1 MNLVVNS
8 MPLPAWPAGMTE
20 GCTDGDAAWPVLL
33 YGEADLQPVAYHG
46 PAPVPWLVNELRA
59 AGTPQE
65 RERVVRAQLQAMGF
79 EWLAYCTVP
88 QPLQG
93 VHRQACL
100 RTYANAA
107 WLESYFS
114 HGYQAID
121 PRQMEPARSSLPLVW
136 DVGDLEEGL
145 AGHPAPARARRF
157 IQDLAGSGIR
167 SGIFLRILVP
177 AAQAGGHAVVSLQSA
192 EPDRRWISETLLGEA
207 LAFGL
212 SLHDFLSRHVSGPA
226 SPGLQARHV
235 PGPAGTGLSAMQQ
248 EVLGLVVH
256 GLTDKQIADRL
267 GVSAHTVDYHL
278 RQLRHRFAVRNR
290 VQLVNATEHLF
301 ASS

>member
-8 MPLPAWPAGMTE
+8 IAMAPLLRPAGMT
-20 GCTDGDAAWPVLL
+20 DRYGDAAGPVLL
-33 YGEADLQPVAYHG
+33 YDEADLQPVAHRRPS
-46 PAPVPWLVNELRA
+46 PASWLVDELCE
-59 AGTPQE
+59 AGSPQQ
-65 RERVVRAQLQAMGF
+65 RERVVRARLQAMGF
-79 EWLAYCTVP
+79 DWLAYCAVP
-88 QPLQG
+88 RPQQG

-107 WLESYFS
+107 WVESYFGQG
-114 HGYQAID
+114 HQAID
-121 PRQMEPARSSLPLVW
+121 PRQMEPAHSSLPLVW
-136 DVGDLEEGL
+136 DVRDLEDGL
-145 AGHPAPARARRF
+145 AGHPVPARAHRF

-167 SGIFLRILVP
+167 SGIFLRILAP

-192 EPDRRWISETLLGEA
+192 RPDRCWIGETLLGEA

-212 SLHDFLSRHVSGPA
+212 SLHDFLSRHVSGPG
-226 SPGLQARHV
+226 SPGLPPSQV
-235 PGPAGTGLSAMQQ
+235 PDPAGSGLPAMQQ
-248 EVLGLVVH
+248 EVLALVVR

-267 GVSAHTVDYHL
+267 GVSTHTVDYHL